1 MPPASDERTSDQS
14 PAASSAS
21 VPTMGA
27 PDAKGAI
34 YDART
39 LGAPKMALF
48 GLQHMFAMFGATI
61 LVPTLTGLSVSATLL
76 FAGLGTLLF
85 HLITKGKVPAF
96 LGSSFAFIAG
106 YVAIAPA
113 GEPEL
118 LPYACLGVACSG
130 LLYLV
135 LSALFRIFG
144 TERIM
149 RFFPPVVTGPIVIC
163 IGLILASSAI
173 ANCET
178 NWPIAIVAIAIIIVA
193 NIWGRGMIRIIPI
206 LLGVIGSY
214 AVAAVTGIVDFAPV
228 ADAAWIGLPVLWSNT
243 VFALAGPGFDAGLA
257 ITAII
262 TIMPLA
268 FATMIEHIGDMSA
281 ISSTCN
287 RNYLAD
293 PGLHRTL
300 LGDGLATSAA
310 GLFGGP
316 PNTTYAEVTGAVML
330 TKNYNPKIMTW
341 AAVIAITLAF
351 VGKFGAILQS
361 IPVPV
366 MGGILCLLFGTIAS
380 VGMNTLIR
388 HKVDLS
394 EARNL
399 VIVSVTLVFG
409 IGGVLIGSGTG
420 PDDIGLKGIALC
432 AIVAIVLNLLL
443 PGNDGWQNKALDEQ
457 HKDSH

>member
-1 MPPASDERTSDQS
+1 MGDAFQEPLWRQVLSGAQMLFVAFGALVLMPLITGLDPN
-14 PAASSAS
+14 
-21 VPTMGA
+21 V
-27 PDAKGAI
+27 
-34 YDART
+34 
-39 LGAPKMALF
+39 ALF
-48 GLQHMFAMFGATI
+48 T
-61 LVPTLTGLSVSATLL
+61 
-76 FAGLGTLLF
+76 AGLGTLLF
-85 HLITKGKVPAF
+85 QLVTGRQVPVF
-96 LGSSFAFIAG
+96 LASSFAFITPIILAKGQFGLAATMGGVVAAG
-106 YVAIAPA
+106 FVYTFMGLAVKIKGTGFIDKLLPPVVIGPVIISIGLAMAPIAANMAMGKA
-113 GEPEL
+113 GDGSEL
-118 LPYACLGVACSG
+118 LPYRTAMMISMPALLTTLVVAVFGKGIFRLVPIIAGV
-130 LLYLV
+130 LV
-135 LSALFRIFG
+135 GFALSFVFG
-144 TERIM
+144 
-149 RFFPPVVTGPIVIC
+149 VVDT
-163 IGLILASSAI
+163 A
-173 ANCET
+173 
-178 NWPIAIVAIAIIIVA
+178 AIVAAPWLELPKFTAPEFNWQAILFIV
-193 NIWGRGMIRIIPI
+193 
-206 LLGVIGSY
+206 
-214 AVAAVTGIVDFAPV
+214 PV
-228 ADAAWIGLPVLWSNT
+228 A
-243 VFALAGPGFDAGLA
+243 LAPA
-257 ITAII
+257 
-262 TIMPLA
+262 
-268 FATMIEHIGDMSA
+268 IEHIGGVIAVGGVTGQD
-281 ISSTCN
+281 
-287 RNYLAD
+287 YLKK

-409 IGGVLIGSGTG
+409 IGGVLIGSGTS

-443 PGNDGWQNKALDEQ
+443 PGNDGWQNKALDQQ